1 MPGGLL
7 QLASCADNKL
17 LIDNLNF
24 SHFKLVYKTSH
35 PFSFQD
41 LNIKFKGQN
50 KFGSKNNLK
59 IPNYGDLL
67 QNLMMYC
74 ELPSLE
80 AKYNNDIPTELKLN
94 TDKNIY
100 NLSTNNINY
109 ILERL
114 NDFTYFTYFENN
126 NIINVYNWLDHTKEL
141 KKSTVYPKVKD
152 YDIVDKSFIS
162 PVTYS
167 DNVLINELNQLC
179 YNYIDK
185 KKLF

>member
-59 IPNYGDLL
+59 IPSYGDLL

-100 NLSTNNINY
+100 SCKY
-109 ILERL
+109 C
-114 NDFTYFTYFENN
+114 NN
-126 NIINVYNWLDHTKEL
+126 NT
-141 KKSTVYPKVKD
+141 
-152 YDIVDKSFIS
+152 DIAQVRMPYAFK
-162 PVTYS
+162 
-167 DNVLINELNQLC
+167 LLNQEL
-179 YNYIDK
+179 YTMNIMMRYICN
-185 KKLF
+185 